1 MSIAWKDDFWY
12 NIRQSAR
19 RWRNGPDCP
28 ADGRKTEMGNFYR
41 DNKDIEN
48 VIDLLDLTE
57 VATLLEEDFRF
68 AKEYDFAPKDAADA
82 IDNYKR
88 AIDLC
93 GDIMANRIAPLAEET
108 DLVGNTLNEDGSV
121 TRAPG
126 MKLAI
131 ELFGKTGLMGV
142 TIPYYL
148 GGLNMPC
155 TVLTACNDIVSRGD
169 AGLMN
174 LFGLQGIAETINWF
188 ADEDIKKEYVPRLVT
203 GEWTGAMVLTEPDA
217 GSDLQS
223 VKTSA
228 HLDENGVWRVNGV
241 KRFITNG
248 CGEVL
253 LVLARTEPEFS
264 DGRGLSCLLVE
275 KGPWVKVRRLENK
288 LGIHGSPTCE
298 MVFTDAPAKLIGLR
312 KRGLITYVMALMNGA
327 RMGIAAQGTGIAEA
341 AYRAA
346 RDYAASRKQFGVT
359 IDTFPALRELMAT
372 MSVELQASRLL
383 TYYSAKSVDLEAG
396 LGRKFEAM
404 KGSPEAPAVRA
415 RMKKYAAF
423 NKMLTPMAKYY
434 GSELSMRNAQGA
446 ISVLGGSGFMKDYPC
461 ERYLRDSRITTIYE
475 GTSQLQVVAAIAGV
489 TGGLVH
495 DVLDDILGEGWSPAH
510 PRMAKLLADL
520 DAAVEYVKGREDAK
534 TYHDLSARKLVDAAI
549 ALVVAALFVKAAEKF
564 DYKKAALEFW
574 LNNEFPRVRGELEKV
589 MSGYAGAATDFET
602 LAPAVVL
609 AD

>member
-1 MSIAWKDDFWY
+1 
-12 NIRQSAR
+12 
-19 RWRNGPDCP
+19 
-28 ADGRKTEMGNFYR
+28 MGNFYK

-48 VIDLLDLTE
+48 VIDFLDLSE
-57 VATLLEEDFRF
+57 VAALLEEDFKY
-68 AKEYDFAPKDAADA
+68 AEEYDFAPKDAEEA

-88 AIDLC
+88 AISLC
-93 GDIMANRIAPLAEET
+93 GEIMADRIAPLAEET
-108 DLVGNTLNEDGSV
+108 DRVGNTLNEDGSV

-126 MKLAI
+126 MAKAI

-148 GGLNMPC
+148 DGLNMPC

-174 LFGLQGIAETINWF
+174 LFGLQGIAETINSF
-188 ADEDIKKEYVPRLVT
+188 ADEEIKKEYVPRLVS

-223 VKTSA
+223 VKTTA
-228 HLDENGVWRVNGV
+228 TLDENGVWRVNGV

-327 RMGIAAQGTGIAEA
+327 RMGIAAQGTGIGEA

-359 IDTFPALRELMAT
+359 IDTFPALRELMST

-383 TYYSAKSVDLEAG
+383 TYYSAKNVDLETG
-396 LGRKFEAM
+396 LTKKFEAL
-404 KGSPEAPAVRA
+404 KGTPEAQNVRT
-415 RMKKYAAF
+415 RLKKVAAF

-434 GSELSMRNAQGA
+434 GSEMSMRNAQGA
-446 ISVLGGSGFMKDYPC
+446 IAVLGGSGFMKDYPC

-489 TGGLVH
+489 TGALVPA
-495 DVLDDILGEGWSPAH
+495 VIDDILGEGWSSAH
-510 PRMAKLLADL
+510 PRMTALLAEMNE
-520 DAAVEYVKGREDAK
+520 AIEYVKSREDSKEYMA
-534 TYHDLSARKLVDAAI
+534 LSARRLVDAGV
-549 ALVVAALFVKAAEKF
+549 ALIITALLFMLSEKGVPGKDAALAH
-564 DYKKAALEFW
+564 W
-574 LNNEFPRVRGELEKV
+574 LASEFPRVRAGLERVKG
-589 MSGYAGAATDFET
+589 GYAAPVSELDA
-602 LAPAVVL
+602 LAPMPAPR
-609 AD
+609 D

>member
-1 MSIAWKDDFWY
+1 MA
-12 NIRQSAR
+12 
-19 RWRNGPDCP
+19 
-28 ADGRKTEMGNFYR
+28 NFYK
-41 DNKDIEN
+41 DNPDIQN
-48 VIDLLDLTE
+48 VIDALDLSE
-57 VATLLEEDFRF
+57 VAALLEEDFKF
-68 AKEYDFAPKDAADA
+68 AKDYPFAPKDAADA
-82 IDNYKR
+82 LDNYKR
-88 AIDLC
+88 ALDLC

-108 DLVGNTLNEDGSV
+108 DQVGNTLNADGSV

-126 MKLAI
+126 MKLAL

-155 TVLTACNDIVSRGD
+155 TILTACNDIVSRGD

-174 LFGLQGIAETINWF
+174 LFGLQGIAETINQF
-188 ADEDIKKEYVPRLVT
+188 GDEELKKQYVPKLVT
-203 GEWTGAMVLTEPDA
+203 GEMTGAMVLTEPDA

-223 VKTSA
+223 VKTTA
-228 HLDENGVWRVNGV
+228 HQDADGNWFVNGV

-275 KGPWVKVRRLENK
+275 NGPWVKVRRLENK

-298 MVFTDAPAKLIGLR
+298 MVFTEAPAKLIGLR

-327 RMGIAAQGTGIAEA
+327 RMGIAAQGTGIGEA

-359 IDTFPALRELMAT
+359 IDSFPALREIMAT

-383 TYYSAKSVDLEAG
+383 TYYSAKNVDLEAG
-396 LGRKFEAM
+396 LDRKFNALKGTPEAM
-404 KGSPEAPAVRA
+404 DVRK
-415 RMKKYAAF
+415 RLKKVAAF

-434 GSELSMRNAQGA
+434 GSEMSMRNAMSA
-446 ISVLGGSGFMKDYPC
+446 ISVLGGSGYMKDYPC

-475 GTSQLQVVAAIAGV
+475 GTSQLQVVAAVAGV

-495 DVLDDILGEGWSPAH
+495 DVLDDILGAGWCPAH
-510 PRMAKLLADL
+510 PRMTQLLAEL
-520 DAAVEYVKGREDAK
+520 DAAVAYVKGRADAK
-534 TYHDLSARKLVDAAI
+534 AYHDLSARKLVDAGI

-564 DYKKAALEFW
+564 DYKKAALDHW
-574 LNNEFPRVRGELEKV
+574 LNVEFPRVRALLAQVTG
-589 MSGYAGAATDFET
+589 GYAGSVDAFET
-602 LAPAVVL
+602 LAPAVPA

>member
-1 MSIAWKDDFWY
+1 MA
-12 NIRQSAR
+12 
-19 RWRNGPDCP
+19 
-28 ADGRKTEMGNFYR
+28 NFYR

-48 VIDLLDLTE
+48 VLDVMDLTE

-68 AKEYDFAPKDAADA
+68 AKEYDFAPKDAAEA

-108 DLVGNTLNEDGSV
+108 DLVGNTLNADGSV

-142 TIPYYL
+142 QIPYYL

-155 TVLTACNDIVSRGD
+155 TVLTACNDVVSRGD

-174 LFGLQGIAETINWF
+174 LFGLQGIAETINMF
-188 ADEDIKKEYVPRLVT
+188 ADEDLKRQYVPKLVT
-203 GEWTGAMVLTEPDA
+203 GEMTGAMVLTEPDA

-228 HLDENGVWRVNGV
+228 HQDENGNWFVNGV

-298 MVFTDAPAKLIGLR
+298 MVFTEAPAKLIGLR

-327 RMGIAAQGTGIAEA
+327 RMGIAAQGTGIGEA

-346 RDYAASRKQFGVT
+346 REYAASRRQFGVT
-359 IDTFPALRELMAT
+359 IDTFPALRELMST
-372 MSVELQASRLL
+372 MSAELQAARLL
-383 TYYSAKSVDLEAG
+383 TYYSAKNVDLETG
-396 LGRKFEAM
+396 LERRFAREKGTPAAMETRKRL
-404 KGSPEAPAVRA
+404 KRIG
-415 RMKKYAAF
+415 AF

-434 GSELSMRNAQGA
+434 ASEMSMRNAQGA
-446 ISVLGGSGFMKDYPC
+446 ISVMGGSGFMKDYPC

-475 GTSQLQVVAAIAGV
+475 GTSQLQVVAAVAGV

-495 DVLDDILGEGWSPAH
+495 EVVDDILGAGWSAEH
-510 PRMAKLLADL
+510 PRMTALLAEL
-520 DAAVEYVKGREDAK
+520 DETIALVKGRDDAK
-534 TYHDLSARKLVDAAI
+534 SYHDLSARKLVDTAI
-549 ALVVAALFVKAAEKF
+549 ALIVAALFVKAAEKIES
-564 DYKKAALEFW
+564 KEPALRFW
-574 LNNEFPRVRGELEKV
+574 LANEFARVRSELAKV
-589 MSGYAGAATDFET
+589 KSGYDGSTSEFET
-602 LAPAVVL
+602 LAPMPKEI
-609 AD
+609 